1 MYYLERKKE
10 ATTDNEQNLIDGNS
24 EIKVFA
30 GFKVLVTT
38 FVKKFVTSDRTGEDT
53 NIGKGN

>member
-1 MYYLERKKE
+1 MERKKE
-10 ATTDNEQNLIDGNS
+10 ASTDKEQNLIDGHS

-38 FVKKFVTSDRTGEDT
+38 FVKKFISSDRTGEDI
-53 NIGKGN
+53 NIGKNN